1 MKSIIFV
8 ATLAILISD
17 PAFSQSQDT
26 SAVNQFQKKE
36 RQKKTDKFIDRDG
49 DGICDQREQG
59 LGFKRGK
66 HRGEKQRGKNQNLQ
80 GSKSGTAGTVQP
92 TGSGMGN
99 QYRGG
104 K

>member
-8 ATLAILISD
+8 VALLIIASNS
-17 PAFSQSQDT
+17 AFSQSKDT
-26 SAVNQFQKKE
+26 SATKQDQQNVQ
-36 RQKKTDKFIDRDG
+36 QKKTDKFVDRDG
-49 DGICDQREQG
+49 DGICDRREQG

-66 HRGEKQRGKNQNLQ
+66 HRGEKQRGKNQSAQ
-80 GSKSGTAGTVQP
+80 DGKGTTGTVQP
-92 TGSGMGN
+92 TGSGTGQ